1 MKHKIPRYIF
11 QFILLLVMM
20 SSFFPYYAMML
31 LVFIFPDSGW
41 LNQTNFVLSFLFV
54 AFCATILF
62 LKRKTK
68 PYGIFLLIA
77 YGSFWFIPFAS
88 VMAALF
94 FGWIFFATMSK
105 AIMITLIAL
114 FFSVLTMIWGQPRKS
129 ACLISGISICSIVI
143 FPLLMSGNYTPAY
156 SKDDDY
162 EIRVATQGNIIENA
176 IKEVGRI
183 SEFTPCRYT
192 FSGWNETHIFYY
204 QRICDDKIGY
214 WQYDPE
220 SDHASA
226 RIATLPQ
233 NLYHPNVSYETL
245 QNVLPFSFSPI
256 YWPVKAFDFS
266 PDGCWLAVL
275 VNHSYGPEDI
285 VFLTPKANSDK
296 KKFFPVPTIS
306 VEELAEESRISTTAA
321 CDKNA
326 SEKQERALEILFPK
340 GDDLLDCNLC
350 CNSLKIIGNGWI
362 ETKKYV
368 VGRTFCYQ
376 ENGNKFEYEETKFIY
391 TIYDDQHGILGS
403 YPDLQAY
410 RDSIVSN

>member
-1 MKHKIPRYIF
+1 MKHKIPRNIF

-20 SSFFPYYAMML
+20 LSFFPYYGIKLFA
-31 LVFIFPDSGW
+31 FIFPDSGL

-54 AFCATILF
+54 AVCAILLF

-68 PYGIFLLIA
+68 PYGIFLLAA
-77 YGSFWFIPFAS
+77 YGSFWFILFGS

-105 AIMITLIAL
+105 AIMTTLIAL

-129 ACLISGISICSIVI
+129 ACLISGISILSIAI
-143 FPLLMSGNYTPAY
+143 FPLLMSGYTPAY
-156 SKDDDY
+156 SKDTDY
-162 EIRVATQGNIIENA
+162 EIRVARQGNIVENA
-176 IKEVGRI
+176 LKEVGRI
-183 SEFTPCRYT
+183 SEFTPCRHA

-204 QRICDDKIGY
+204 QRICDGKVEY

-220 SDHASA
+220 TDQASI

-245 QNVLPFSFSPI
+245 QRVLPFSFSPL
-256 YWPVKAFDFS
+256 YWPFKAFNFS
-266 PDGCWLAVL
+266 PDGRWLAVL
-275 VNHSYGPEDI
+275 VNHFYGTEDI
-285 VFLTPKANSDK
+285 VFLTPKEDSDK
-296 KKFFPVPTIS
+296 KNFFPVPTIS
-306 VEELAEESRISTTAA
+306 VEELVEESRISTTAA

-326 SEKQERALEILFPK
+326 REKRDWALEILFPK
-340 GDDLLDCNLC
+340 GEYISECNSY

-362 ETKKYV
+362 ETKKYL
-368 VGRTFCYQ
+368 VGRAFCYQ

-391 TIYDDQHGILGS
+391 TIYDDQYGILGT

-410 RDSIVSN
+410 RNSAASN